1 MKKSIKV
8 LLSLVGATIII
19 GASFFILQNKL
30 LDNTEQKEQENQSE
44 KTTINRLGQSF
55 DTKTGKYIIEKDYSV
70 YYIPKED
77 FYGIKIEIPEDI
89 GKYGKYNTKDVYT
102 QGPITDEDDGSFNG
116 YKLNLTN
123 IKCGYNIS
131 IGNNESSDYIIFLGK
146 DGSISE
152 LKFSVTQE
160 NKLEINISK
169 NVADYKEIVNVVQ
182 TADMDGNYAKLIDKV
197 GNQFAYYGAENTK
210 ERITEQAGQYLRV
223 LTPFEEGLSAEIKVT
238 SNGDVYV
245 SAKENSGDEI
255 DLSSCAKKEITGEY
269 KLSLS
274 NITSVY
280 SFVFGNYSGNL
291 HILLLDK
298 FGNLSELAIE
308 YTQDG
313 MSVEL
318 NEKVKSNIETVL
330 YKLYPGGHGAIIIEK
345 NGNEQYF

>member
-197 GNQFAYYGAENTK
+197 GN
-210 ERITEQAGQYLRV
+210 
-223 LTPFEEGLSAEIKVT
+223 
-238 SNGDVYV
+238 
-245 SAKENSGDEI
+245 
-255 DLSSCAKKEITGEY
+255 
-269 KLSLS
+269 
-274 NITSVY
+274 
-280 SFVFGNYSGNL
+280 
-291 HILLLDK
+291 
-298 FGNLSELAIE
+298 LSELAIE

-330 YKLYPGGHGAIIIEK
+330 YKLYTGGHGAILIEK